1 MVQEVD
7 YVPKVFIS
15 YAWTSEEYT
24 ENVVSLAERL
34 VHDGIDVVLDKWDL
48 KEGQDK
54 YKFMEQSV
62 QNSEIKKVLILCNS
76 VYRERAD
83 NRTGGVGDETLII
96 TPEIYSSSNQT
107 KFIPVIFD
115 NTDNKSVI
123 PTYLNSRIYIDLSN
137 MNNQRDY
144 EKNYEK
150 LVRNIWNKP
159 EFEKPKL
166 GAMPKWLDSNE
177 KNQSLLQTYVRNYQN
192 ESSLS
197 KKKIFEND
205 IFEEFIERIR
215 EHDLEL
221 PIKGDTILEKIS
233 LFLPYRN
240 LMLDFLEIKIIEDES
255 NLGDWLVHFA
265 EKLYNRLKGESTSW
279 RIYSIDEPKHFL
291 IWELFICII
300 ALLNEH
306 HKYEALFT
314 MTTASYYLKV
324 GNTIDAKTFTYLR
337 PYFEELDRLSADK
350 SSEYYR
356 KISVPGAILNSRE
369 KIPSLTSFQIAE
381 ADEMLT
387 QLSVLFNQSG
397 DHSHWFSY
405 CYVYSKGTPIWKR
418 LVSRSF
424 CDLLMFY
431 MECSTYEELKESIS
445 TREMDKDF
453 NLRESFKSVRNPIQY
468 TPIDMIA
475 TRR

>member
-1 MVQEVD
+1 MVKEVD
-7 YVPKVFIS
+7 YIPKVFIS

-24 ENVVSLAERL
+24 ENIVSLAERL
-34 VHDGIDVVLDKWDL
+34 VHDGVDVVLDKWDL

-83 NRTGGVGDETLII
+83 NRTGGVGNETLII

-115 NTDNKSVI
+115 KTDNKSVI
-123 PTYLNSRIYIDLSN
+123 PAYLNSRIYIDLSN
-137 MNNQRDY
+137 KNDQRDY

-177 KNQSLLQTYVRNYQN
+177 KNQSLLQAYVRNYQN

-205 IFEEFIERIR
+205 IFEDFIERIR

-221 PIKGDTILEKIS
+221 PIKGDNILEKIS

-291 IWELFICII
+291 I
-300 ALLNEH
+300 
-306 HKYEALFT
+306 
-314 MTTASYYLKV
+314 
-324 GNTIDAKTFTYLR
+324 
-337 PYFEELDRLSADK
+337 
-350 SSEYYR
+350 
-356 KISVPGAILNSRE
+356 
-369 KIPSLTSFQIAE
+369 
-381 ADEMLT
+381 
-387 QLSVLFNQSG
+387 
-397 DHSHWFSY
+397 
-405 CYVYSKGTPIWKR
+405 
-418 LVSRSF
+418 
-424 CDLLMFY
+424 
-431 MECSTYEELKESIS
+431 
-445 TREMDKDF
+445 
-453 NLRESFKSVRNPIQY
+453 
-468 TPIDMIA
+468 
-475 TRR
+475 

>member
-197 KKKIFEND
+197 KKRFLKMIF
-205 IFEEFIERIR
+205 
-215 EHDLEL
+215 
-221 PIKGDTILEKIS
+221 
-233 LFLPYRN
+233 
-240 LMLDFLEIKIIEDES
+240 
-255 NLGDWLVHFA
+255 
-265 EKLYNRLKGESTSW
+265 LKN
-279 RIYSIDEPKHFL
+279 
-291 IWELFICII
+291 
-300 ALLNEH
+300 LLNE
-306 HKYEALFT
+306 
-314 MTTASYYLKV
+314 
-324 GNTIDAKTFTYLR
+324 
-337 PYFEELDRLSADK
+337 FE
-350 SSEYYR
+350 
-356 KISVPGAILNSRE
+356 N
-369 KIPSLTSFQIAE
+369 
-381 ADEMLT
+381 
-387 QLSVLFNQSG
+387 
-397 DHSHWFSY
+397 
-405 CYVYSKGTPIWKR
+405 
-418 LVSRSF
+418 
-424 CDLLMFY
+424 
-431 MECSTYEELKESIS
+431 
-445 TREMDKDF
+445 
-453 NLRESFKSVRNPIQY
+453 
-468 TPIDMIA
+468 MI
-475 TRR
+475 